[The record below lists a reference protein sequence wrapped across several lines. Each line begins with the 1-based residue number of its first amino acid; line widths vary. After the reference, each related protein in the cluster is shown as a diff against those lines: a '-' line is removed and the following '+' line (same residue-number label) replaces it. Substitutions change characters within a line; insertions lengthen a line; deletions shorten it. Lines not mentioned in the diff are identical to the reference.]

1 MTAYKVRPAH
11 ISAIRSK
18 LGLHAD
24 ADYAVT
30 PIYNYGYR
38 LDPVRRNRTLNTR
51 QAMSLAPASAS
62 R

>member
-1 MTAYKVRPAH
+1 MTAH